1 MTKHEFN
8 RIFDMLNKNAAH
20 SGNKKSSAAK
30 ADKAE
35 NVFANIFDDEDI
47 ERFLDMDMDEEL
59 DDDMQ
64 EDDFNESYAE
74 ELAGALY
81 QREVLA
87 YAYALVVE
95 EVEKVTGMDAGQF
108 GDMCLDVA
116 REEVENML
124 QNEMDKEWDKDNGN
138 NKK

>member
-8 RIFDMLNKNAAH
+8 CILDMLNKNAAH

-35 NVFANIFDDEDI
+35 NIFANIFDDEDI
-47 ERFLDMDMDEEL
+47 ERFLNMDEEL

-64 EDDFNESYAE
+64 EDDFDESYAE

-81 QREVLA
+81 QLEVLTCA
-87 YAYALVVE
+87 YAIVVK

-108 GDMCLDVA
+108 GDVCLAVA
-116 REEVENML
+116 RKEVENML
-124 QNEMDKEWDKDNGN
+124 QNEMDKEWDK
-138 NKK
+138 K

>member
-8 RIFDMLNKNAAH
+8 RIFDMLNKNAAN

-35 NVFANIFDDEDI
+35 NVFADIFDDEDI
-47 ERFLDMDMDEEL
+47 ERFLDMDENEEL

-64 EDDFNESYAE
+64 EDDFDESYAE

-81 QREVLA
+81 QLEVLTC
-87 YAYALVVE
+87 AYALAVK
-95 EVEKVTGMDAGQF
+95 EVEKATGMDAGQF
-108 GDMCLDVA
+108 GDMCLAVA

-124 QNEMDKEWDKDNGN
+124 QNEMDKEWDRK
-138 NKK
+138 

>member
-8 RIFDMLNKNAAH
+8 CILDMLNKNAAH

-35 NVFANIFDDEDI
+35 NIFANIFDDEDI
-47 ERFLDMDMDEEL
+47 ERFLNMDEEL

-64 EDDFNESYAE
+64 EDDFDEFYAE

-81 QREVLA
+81 QLEVLTCA
-87 YAYALVVE
+87 YAIVVK

-108 GDMCLDVA
+108 GDVCLAVA
-116 REEVENML
+116 RKEVENML
-124 QNEMDKEWDKDNGN
+124 QNEMDKEWDK
-138 NKK
+138 K

>member
-8 RIFDMLNKNAAH
+8 CILDMLNKKAAQ

-35 NVFANIFDDEDI
+35 NVFADIFDDEDI
-47 ERFLDMDMDEEL
+47 ERFLDMDEDEEL
-59 DDDMQ
+59 DDDVQ
-64 EDDFNESYAE
+64 EDDFDESYAE

-81 QREVLA
+81 QLEILTC
-87 YAYALVVE
+87 AYALAVK
-95 EVEKVTGMDAGQF
+95 EVERATGMDAGQF
-108 GDMCLDVA
+108 GDMCLAVA

-124 QNEMDKEWDKDNGN
+124 QNEMDKEWDK
-138 NKK
+138 K

>member
-35 NVFANIFDDEDI
+35 NVFADIFDDEDI
-47 ERFLDMDMDEEL
+47 ERFLDMDEDEEL
-59 DDDMQ
+59 DDDVQ
-64 EDDFNESYAE
+64 EDDFDESYAE

-81 QREVLA
+81 QLEVLA
-87 YAYALVVE
+87 YAYALVVKE
-95 EVEKVTGMDAGQF
+95 LEKVTDMDAGQF
-108 GDMCLDVA
+108 GDICLAVA

-124 QNEMDKEWDKDNGN
+124 QNEMDKEWDK
-138 NKK
+138 K

>member
-1 MTKHEFN
+1 MKKHEFN
-8 RIFDMLNKNAAH
+8 RIFDVLNKNAAH

-47 ERFLDMDMDEEL
+47 ERFLDMDDEL
-59 DDDMQ
+59 DDYVQ
-64 EDDFNESYAE
+64 EDDFDESYAE

-81 QREVLA
+81 QLEVLTC
-87 YAYALVVE
+87 AYALAVK
-95 EVEKVTGMDAGQF
+95 EVEKATGMDAGQF
-108 GDMCLDVA
+108 GDMCLAVA

-124 QNEMDKEWDKDNGN
+124 QNEMDKEW

>member
-35 NVFANIFDDEDI
+35 NVFADIFDDEDI
-47 ERFLDMDMDEEL
+47 ERFLDMDENEEL

-64 EDDFNESYAE
+64 EDDFDESYAE

-81 QREVLA
+81 QLEVLTC
-87 YAYALVVE
+87 AYALALAVK
-95 EVEKVTGMDAGQF
+95 EVEKATGMDAGQF
-108 GDMCLDVA
+108 GDMCLAVA
-116 REEVENML
+116 REEVESML
-124 QNEMDKEWDKDNGN
+124 QNEMDKE
-138 NKK
+138 

>member
-8 RIFDMLNKNAAH
+8 RIFDVLNKYAAH

-47 ERFLDMDMDEEL
+47 ERFLDMDDEL
-59 DDDMQ
+59 DDYVQ
-64 EDDFNESYAE
+64 EDDFDESYAE
-74 ELAGALY
+74 ELAGTLY
-81 QREVLA
+81 QLEVLTC
-87 YAYALVVE
+87 AYALAVK
-95 EVEKVTGMDAGQF
+95 EVEKATGMDAGQF
-108 GDMCLDVA
+108 GDMCLAVA

-124 QNEMDKEWDKDNGN
+124 QNEMDKEWDK
-138 NKK
+138 K

>member
-8 RIFDMLNKNAAH
+8 RIFDMLNKNAAN

-47 ERFLDMDMDEEL
+47 ERFLDMDENEEL

-64 EDDFNESYAE
+64 EDDFNESYAD

-81 QREVLA
+81 QLEVLTC
-87 YAYALVVE
+87 AYALAVK
-95 EVEKVTGMDAGQF
+95 EVEKATGMDAGQL
-108 GDMCLDVA
+108 GDMWLAVA
-116 REEVENML
+116 CKEIENRL
-124 QNEMDKEWDKDNGN
+124 QNEMDKKWDK
-138 NKK
+138 K